1 MRAFLRNIYLQ
12 FMGNASRPK
21 SGIHILNSHFVTPH
35 LLDLSRDAQIFD
47 DFLFYLRSFS
57 TFITLEEATNI
68 ITSNSIPTNK
78 VLVAFTFDDGFEEC
92 HSVIAPLL
100 EKYNTRGAF
109 FINANYIESDKNYQ
123 LDFNKRINLYTK
135 SPMKWSQVVDL
146 HNKGHL
152 MGSHT
157 LDHVNMTDLNEK
169 ELDFQL
175 KKNKQILEEK
185 LDFNCEY
192 FAWTYGQ
199 LQHFPINALKATQK
213 YHKYIFSGTNYKNYF
228 SYDSQ
233 VINRRHIE
241 AYWPKSHMK
250 YFLSTNK
257 KL

>member
-109 FINANYIESDKNYQ
+109 FINANYIESSIEYQ
-123 LDFNKRINLYTK
+123 KSYHTRVNSKTK
-135 SPMKWSQVVDL
+135 LPMTWKQVKQL
-146 HNKGHL
+146 HSNGHII
-152 MGSHT
+152 GSHN
-157 LDHVNMTDLNEK
+157 LDHVN
-169 ELDFQL
+169 
-175 KKNKQILEEK
+175 
-185 LDFNCEY
+185 
-192 FAWTYGQ
+192 FA
-199 LQHFPINALKATQK
+199 
-213 YHKYIFSGTNYKNYF
+213 
-228 SYDSQ
+228 
-233 VINRRHIE
+233 E
-241 AYWPKSHMK
+241 M
-250 YFLSTNK
+250 
-257 KL
+257 